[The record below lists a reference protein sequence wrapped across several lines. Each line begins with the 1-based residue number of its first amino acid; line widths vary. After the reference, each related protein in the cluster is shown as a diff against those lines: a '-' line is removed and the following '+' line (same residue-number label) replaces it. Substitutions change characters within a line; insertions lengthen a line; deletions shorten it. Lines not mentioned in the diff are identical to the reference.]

1 MPEIR
6 AVPKALLHDHLD
18 GGRRSAGE
26 ALDAAV
32 WMVDLTT
39 LEGADTPGQVAGL
52 RAKARTW
59 T

>member
-1 MPEIR
+1 
-6 AVPKALLHDHLD
+6 
-18 GGRRSAGE
+18 
-26 ALDAAV
+26 
-32 WMVDLTT
+32 MVDLTT